1 MPLVRLDISHVRN
14 LSSVRFEPS
23 PQVNVIIGENGS
35 GKTSVLEAI
44 HLLSFGRSFRS
55 HKHKTYIQHENE
67 ACIVFAQLHQTQGS
81 PIRVGLQRYRD
92 GQIDVRIQGQRS
104 PIGR

>member
-23 PQVNVIIGENGS
+23 PQVNLIVGKNGS

-55 HKHKTYIQHENE
+55 HKP
-67 ACIVFAQLHQTQGS
+67 C
-81 PIRVGLQRYRD
+81 
-92 GQIDVRIQGQRS
+92 
-104 PIGR
+104 

>member
-23 PQVNVIIGENGS
+23 PQVNVIVGKNGS

-55 HKHKTYIQHENE
+55 HKHKTYIQYEND
-67 ACIVFAQLHQTQGS
+67 ACLVFAQLHQNQGS
-81 PIRVGLQRYRD
+81 PIPIGLQRHRD
-92 GQIDVRIQGQRS
+92 GQIDVRIQG
-104 PIGR
+104 